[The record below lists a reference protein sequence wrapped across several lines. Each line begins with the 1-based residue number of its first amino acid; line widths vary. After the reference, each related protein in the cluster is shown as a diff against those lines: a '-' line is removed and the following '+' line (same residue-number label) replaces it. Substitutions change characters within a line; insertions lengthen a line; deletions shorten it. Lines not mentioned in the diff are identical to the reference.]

1 MKMKELREIAR
12 TWQVD
17 AKAVRSKQD
26 IVRDIQRREG
36 FEPCFR
42 TRTVC
47 DQHGC
52 LWREDCIGKK

>member
-1 MKMKELREIAR
+1 MKMKELREIAK

-17 AKAVRSKQD
+17 ARAVRSRQD
-26 IVRDIQRREG
+26 IVRDIQQREG

-47 DQHGC
+47 DQRGC

>member
-17 AKAVRSKQD
+17 ARAVRSRQD
-26 IVRDIQRREG
+26 IVRDIQRQEG

-47 DQHGC
+47 DQYGC